1 MGERSRPQG
10 TPEGSA
16 PASACP
22 SKRPASANA
31 RSEESTLQLAPL
43 LGSLDRVEPLAE
55 SAAHLGA
62 GGRCTIGVLD
72 AAKTTV
78 AAWLWRRLRV
88 PTLLVVP
95 RETDGDAALE
105 ALRAWAGDAA
115 VAFPALTGLP
125 FAREDPPTA
134 VTQRRLDVLARLAR
148 AGGGGA
154 PPLVVASAAAVAG
167 PTARPAD
174 LGAGPARL
182 AVGDRV
188 TIEDLAARLVDAG
201 YEVGPLVERPGQAAR
216 RGGLVDVFAP
226 TEPTP
231 VRIELFGDEVES
243 IRRFD
248 PETQRTIER
257 IDAVRIGPAS
267 EWFPSRD
274 ALADLAGHLAPARR
288 RDLDDLAA
296 EELAA
301 LRRGELPTPARYGP
315 LAVESTLL
323 DHLGP
328 GALVIVDEPDAVYAA
343 AAELDVL
350 AAERRDQL
358 VAVRDLGPDAPL
370 PHLEEQ
376 ALIRELDR
384 RSPRADLERWAT
396 GRERDGYRV
405 PFAPHDAYAG
415 RLQAAARELV
425 RSVPRGD
432 RIVVL
437 TQQAQ
442 RFGELLGD
450 EGLGASVL
458 ERLDAP
464 PPTGSLSLVQGS
476 LPGGWRI
483 ETPEG
488 RVSLATDAE
497 LMGFVRKR
505 RALRQSASHRAQF
518 LSEVSPGDFCVH
530 SEHGIARFAGIVRRD
545 VGDEQRDYIQ
555 LNYAGDD
562 RLYVPIEQVDRITRY
577 IASSGHI
584 PRLTRLGTQEWAR
597 TRARVRAAVDDL
609 AADLLRLYAARQ
621 LLRGHAFAA
630 DTEWQRE
637 MEAAFPYEETTDQI
651 SAISAVKGDM
661 EAVRP
666 MDRIVLGDVGFG
678 KTEVAVRAAFKAVQ
692 EGYQVGVLVP
702 TTVLAQ
708 QHERTFRER
717 LAPFPVR
724 IEALSRF
731 RTDGEAREVAAGL
744 RSGEIDIV
752 IGTHRLLQA
761 GIEFANLGLV
771 VIDEEQRFG
780 VAHKERLKRMRLEV
794 DVLTLSATPIPRTLH
809 MSLAGIRDMSPMD
822 TAPEDRLPVQ
832 TFVAEW
838 DDALVRDAI
847 LNELERGGQ
856 VYLVHNRVHTI
867 DRVAEQVRELAPEA
881 RVIVGHGQMAK
892 SVLRG
897 VMERFSAGEA
907 DVLVCTTIIESG
919 IDIPNVNT
927 LIIDRAELLG
937 MAQLYQLRGR
947 VGRGAQ
953 QAHAYLLHRRDR
965 VLSEVQQQRLAT
977 IFEATELG
985 AGFQVAL
992 RDLEIRGAGNL
1003 LGSEQSGQIAS
1014 VGFDLYT
1021 QMLADA
1027 VAEQRA
1033 THDGERPAAA
1043 PPPVSVDLPV
1053 TAYIPEPYME
1063 DIEARVAL
1071 YQRIAGL
1078 RSLDA
1083 VADLRAEVED
1093 RFGAPPPA
1101 LDQLLGLVR
1110 IRLAAGAARIAA
1122 LRMEG
1127 DVIVVG
1133 AAEDSPFSRRSL
1145 PSLPAT
1151 IEVGRTQ
1158 LRVSRDR
1165 LGEDWLHSI
1174 ELLLRLLGSSPPARA
1189 AAREPAAAARG
1200 A

>member
-1 MGERSRPQG
+1 MANGRDRRGLPRGAPLFRRAPLERTRD
-10 TPEGSA
+10 
-16 PASACP
+16 
-22 SKRPASANA
+22 
-31 RSEESTLQLAPL
+31 EEPLQLAPL
-43 LGSLDRVEPLAE
+43 LGSLDRVEPLAA

-62 GGRCTIGVLD
+62 GGRATIGVLD

-78 AAWLWRRLRV
+78 AAWLWRRLRT

-95 RETDGDAALE
+95 RETDADAALD
-105 ALRAWAGDAA
+105 ALRAWAGEA
-115 VAFPALTGLP
+115 VVPFPARTGLP
-125 FAREDPPTA
+125 YAREDPPTD
-134 VTQRRLDVLARLAR
+134 VTRGRLEVLARLAR
-148 AGGGGA
+148 AGGGGP
-154 PPLVVASAAAVAG
+154 PPLIVASTAAVTG

-174 LGAGPARL
+174 LGAGPARGT
-182 AVGDRV
+182 VGDRV
-188 TIEDLAARLVDAG
+188 AIEDLAVRLVGAG
-201 YEVGPLVERPGQAAR
+201 YEVGPLVEQPGQAAR

-248 PETQRTIER
+248 AETQRTVEM
-257 IDAVRIGPAS
+257 VEGVHIGPAS
-267 EWFPSRD
+267 EWFPTRE
-274 ALADLAGHLAPARR
+274 ALSELAGHLAPPRR
-288 RDLDDLAA
+288 RALDDLAA

-301 LRRGELPTPARYGP
+301 LRRGELPSPARYGP
-315 LAVESTLL
+315 LAANATLL

-328 GALVIVDEPDAVYAA
+328 GALVIVDEPDAVHAA
-343 AAELDVL
+343 AAEQDAL

-358 VAVRDLGPDAPL
+358 VAVRDLGPEAPP
-370 PHLEEQ
+370 PHLEAQ
-376 ALIRELDR
+376 ALLRGLDQR
-384 RSPRADLERWAT
+384 APRADLERWAT
-396 GRERDGYRV
+396 GRERDGFRV

-425 RSVPRGD
+425 RGVPRGD

-442 RFGELLGD
+442 RFGELLA
-450 EGLGASVL
+450 EAGLDAGVL
-458 ERLDAP
+458 DRLDAP
-464 PPTGSLSLVQGS
+464 PAGASLSLVQGS

-488 RVSLATDAE
+488 RVALATDAE

-518 LSEVSPGDFCVH
+518 LAEVSPGDFVVH
-530 SEHGIARFAGIVRRD
+530 SELGIARFAGIVRRS
-545 VGDEQRDYIQ
+545 VGDEQRDYLQ

-562 RLYVPIEQVDRITRY
+562 RLYVPIEQVDRVTRY
-577 IASSGHI
+577 VASSGHI

-597 TRARVRAAVDDL
+597 TRARVREAVGEV

-621 LLRGHAFAA
+621 LLRGHAFGT

-637 MEAAFPYEETTDQI
+637 MEAAFPYEETEDQLA
-651 SAISAVKGDM
+651 AITAVKEDM
-661 EAVRP
+661 EGVRP

-692 EGYQVGVLVP
+692 DGYQVAVLVP

-717 LAPFPVR
+717 LAPFPVQ

-731 RTDGEAREVAAGL
+731 RTDAEAREVASGL
-744 RSGEIDIV
+744 RSGEVDIV

-847 LNELERGGQ
+847 LNEQERGGQ
-856 VYLVHNRVHTI
+856 VYLVHNRVETI
-867 DRVAEQVRELAPEA
+867 DRVAEQVRALAPEA
-881 RVIVGHGQMAK
+881 RVIVGHGQMPKA
-892 SVLRG
+892 VLRG
-897 VMERFSAGEA
+897 VMERFSAGDA

-965 VLSEVQQQRLAT
+965 VLTEVQQQRLAT

-1003 LGSEQSGQIAS
+1003 LGAEQSGQIAS

-1021 QMLADA
+1021 QMLAEA

-1033 THDGERPAAA
+1033 AHDGEAAA
-1043 PPPVSVDLPV
+1043 AAAPPPPVSVDLPV

-1078 RSLDA
+1078 RPLDA
-1083 VADLRAEVED
+1083 AADLRAEIED
-1093 RFGAPPPA
+1093 RFGVLPPP
-1101 LDQLLGLVR
+1101 LEQLL
-1110 IRLAAGAARIAA
+1110 
-1122 LRMEG
+1122 
-1127 DVIVVG
+1127 
-1133 AAEDSPFSRRSL
+1133 
-1145 PSLPAT
+1145 
-1151 IEVGRTQ
+1151 
-1158 LRVSRDR
+1158 
-1165 LGEDWLHSI
+1165 
-1174 ELLLRLLGSSPPARA
+1174 
-1189 AAREPAAAARG
+1189 
-1200 A
+1200 

>member
-1 MGERSRPQG
+1 MTNE
-10 TPEGSA
+10 
-16 PASACP
+16 
-22 SKRPASANA
+22 A
-31 RSEESTLQLAPL
+31 RSPLQLAPL
-43 LGSLDRVEPLAE
+43 LGSLDRVEPLAA

-62 GGRCTIGVLD
+62 GGRATIGVLD

-78 AAWLWRRLRV
+78 AAWLWRRLRT
-88 PTLLVVP
+88 PTLLIVP
-95 RETDGDAALE
+95 RETDADAALD
-105 ALRAWAGDAA
+105 ALRVWAGDAA
-115 VAFPALTGLP
+115 VPFPARTGLP
-125 FAREDPPTA
+125 YAREDPPTDVTRGRLEVLAHLARGSGGPPPLIVASTAA
-134 VTQRRLDVLARLAR
+134 VT
-148 AGGGGA
+148 GF
-154 PPLVVASAAAVAG
+154 
-167 PTARPAD
+167 TARPAD
-174 LGAGPARL
+174 LGAGPARV

-188 TIEDLAARLVDAG
+188 TIEVLAARLVAAG
-201 YEVGPLVERPGQAAR
+201 YDVGPLVEQPGQAAR
-216 RGGLVDVFAP
+216 RGGLVDVFPP

-248 PETQRTIER
+248 AETQRTVEMVE
-257 IDAVRIGPAS
+257 DVHIGPAS
-267 EWFPSRD
+267 EWFPSRE
-274 ALADLAGHLAPARR
+274 ALSELAGHLEPARR
-288 RDLDDLAA
+288 RALDDLAA

-301 LRRGELPTPARYGP
+301 LRRGELPAPARYGP
-315 LAVESTLL
+315 LAAEATLL

-328 GALVIVDEPDAVYAA
+328 HALVIVDEPDAVHAT
-343 AAELDVL
+343 AAEQDAL

-358 VAVRDLGPDAPL
+358 VAVGDLGPAAPL

-376 ALIRELDR
+376 ALIRALDQR
-384 RSPRADLERWAT
+384 APRADLERWAT

-442 RFGELLGD
+442 RFGELLA
-450 EGLGASVL
+450 EAGLDSSVL
-458 ERLDAP
+458 EHLDAP
-464 PPTGSLSLVQGS
+464 PAGASLSLVQGS

-488 RVSLATDAE
+488 RVALATDAE

-518 LSEVSPGDFCVH
+518 LAEVSPGDFVVH
-530 SEHGIARFAGIVRRD
+530 SEHGIARFAGIVRRA
-545 VGDEQRDYIQ
+545 VGDEQRDYLQ

-562 RLYVPIEQVDRITRY
+562 RLYVPIEQIDRVTRY

-597 TRARVRAAVDDL
+597 TRARVRAAVGDV

-621 LLRGHAFAA
+621 LLRGHAFGL

-637 MEAAFPYEETTDQI
+637 MEAAFPYEETEDQLA
-651 SAISAVKGDM
+651 AITAVKEDM

-692 EGYQVGVLVP
+692 DGYQVALLVP

-731 RTDGEAREVAAGL
+731 RTDAEAREVGAGL

-752 IGTHRLLQA
+752 IGTHRLLQP
-761 GIEFANLGLV
+761 GIEFGNLGLV

-847 LNELERGGQ
+847 LHEQERGGQ
-856 VYLVHNRVHTI
+856 VYLVHNRVETI
-867 DRVAEQVRELAPEA
+867 DRVAEQVRALAPEA
-881 RVIVGHGQMAK
+881 RVIVGHGQMPKA
-892 SVLRG
+892 VLRR

-965 VLSEVQQQRLAT
+965 VLTEVQQQRLAT

-1003 LGSEQSGQIAS
+1003 LGAEQSGQIAS

-1021 QMLADA
+1021 QMLAEA

-1033 THDGERPAAA
+1033 AHDGEPAAA
-1043 PPPVSVDLPV
+1043 PPPPVSVDLPV

-1078 RSLDA
+1078 RSVDA
-1083 VADLRAEVED
+1083 AAELRAEIED
-1093 RFGAPPPA
+1093 RFGAPPPP
-1101 LDQLLGLVR
+1101 LEQLLALVR
-1110 IRLAAGAARIAA
+1110 IRLAAGEARVAAVRI
-1122 LRMEG
+1122 EG
-1127 DVIVVG
+1127 DVVVIG
-1133 AAEDSPFSRRSL
+1133 AVDDSPFSRRR
-1145 PSLPAT
+1145 LPALPPA

-1158 LRVSRDR
+1158 LRVTRDR
-1165 LGEDWLHSI
+1165 LGEDWLQSI
-1174 ELLLRLLGSSPPARA
+1174 ELLLRLLATSPPSDA
-1189 AAREPAAAARG
+1189 AVREPAAAGGRV
-1200 A
+1200 

>member
-1 MGERSRPQG
+1 MR
-10 TPEGSA
+10 A
-16 PASACP
+16 
-22 SKRPASANA
+22 
-31 RSEESTLQLAPL
+31 
-43 LGSLDRVEPLAE
+43 
-55 SAAHLGA
+55 
-62 GGRCTIGVLD
+62 
-72 AAKTTV
+72 
-78 AAWLWRRLRV
+78 

-95 RETDGDAALE
+95 RERDADAALD
-105 ALRAWAGDAA
+105 ALRVWVGDAV
-115 VAFPALTGLP
+115 VAFPARTGLP
-125 FAREDPPTA
+125 YAREDPPA
-134 VTQRRLDVLARLAR
+134 EVTRARLDVLSRLVSAG
-148 AGGGGA
+148 AGGP
-154 PPLVVASAAAVAG
+154 PPLVVASAAAVTG

-174 LGAGPARL
+174 LGVGPARV

-188 TIEDLAARLVDAG
+188 TIEELSARLVAAG

-216 RGGLVDVFAP
+216 RGGLVDVFPP
-226 TEPTP
+226 TEASP
-231 VRIELFGDEVES
+231 VRVELFGDEVES
-243 IRRFD
+243 IRLFD
-248 PETQRTIER
+248 PDTQRTVER
-257 IDAVRIGPAS
+257 VEAVRIGPAI
-267 EWFPSRD
+267 EWFASRET
-274 ALADLAGHLAPARR
+274 LAELAGRLEPARR

-296 EELAA
+296 EEVAA
-301 LRRGELPTPARYGP
+301 LRRGDLPAPARYGP
-315 LAVESTLL
+315 LAAASTLL
-323 DHLGP
+323 DHLGD
-328 GALVIVDEPDAVYAA
+328 GALVIVDEPDAVHAA
-343 AAELDVL
+343 AAEQDAL

-358 VAVRDLGPDAPL
+358 AAAGDLGPDAPL
-370 PHLEEQ
+370 PHIEEQ
-376 ALIRELDR
+376 ALIRALDER
-384 RSPRADLERWAT
+384 APRADLERWAT
-396 GRERDGYRV
+396 GRERGGHRV
-405 PFAPHDAYAG
+405 AFAPHDAYAG
-415 RLQAAARELV
+415 RLQAAARDFA
-425 RSVPRGD
+425 RAVPRGD

-437 TQQAQ
+437 AQQAQ
-442 RFGELLGD
+442 RFGELLAEAGI
-450 EGLGASVL
+450 AAPVL
-458 ERLDAP
+458 DRLDAP
-464 PPTGSLSLVQGS
+464 PDPGSVSLVQGS

-488 RVSLATDAE
+488 RVALATDAE

-505 RALRQSASHRAQF
+505 RALRQSASHRARF
-518 LSEVSPGDFCVH
+518 LAEVSPGDFCVH
-530 SEHGIARFAGIVRRD
+530 AEHGIARFAGIVRRA

-562 RLYVPIEQVDRITRY
+562 RLYVPMEQVDRITRY
-577 IASSGHI
+577 VASSGHV

-597 TRARVRAAVDDL
+597 TRARVRDAVGDV

-621 LLRGHAFAA
+621 LLRGHAFGA

-637 MEAAFPYEETTDQI
+637 MEAAFPYEETDDQAG
-651 SAISAVKGDM
+651 AIAAVKADM

-692 EGYQVGVLVP
+692 EGYQVAVLVP

-731 RTDGEAREVAAGL
+731 RTDAEAREVGAGL
-744 RSGEIDIV
+744 RSGEIDVV
-752 IGTHRLLQA
+752 IGTHRLLQP

-832 TFVAEW
+832 TFVSEW

-856 VYLVHNRVHTI
+856 IYLVHNRVETI
-867 DRVAEQVRELAPEA
+867 DRVAGQVRELAPEA
-881 RVIVGHGQMAK
+881 RVIVGHGRMPKA
-892 SVLRG
+892 VLRG
-897 VMERFSAGEA
+897 VMERFSAGDA

-965 VLSEVQQQRLAT
+965 VLSEVQQQRLET

-1003 LGSEQSGQIAS
+1003 LGAEQSGQIAS

-1021 QMLADA
+1021 QMLAEA

-1033 THDGERPAAA
+1033 GHDGEPPPA
-1043 PPPVSVDLPV
+1043 PPPPVAVDLPV

-1063 DIEARVAL
+1063 DIEARVAA

-1078 RSLDA
+1078 RSVDA
-1083 VADLRAEVED
+1083 AADLRAEFED
-1093 RFGAPPPA
+1093 RYGAAPPA
-1101 LDQLLGLVR
+1101 LEQLLALVR
-1110 IRLAAGAARIAA
+1110 IRLAAGPARVAAVRS
-1122 LRMEG
+1122 EG
-1127 DVIVVG
+1127 GVVVIG
-1133 AAEDSPFSRRSL
+1133 AAEDSPFSRRR
-1145 PSLPAT
+1145 LPALPAAV
-1151 IEVGRTQ
+1151 EVGRTQ
-1158 LRVSRDR
+1158 LRVRRDA
-1165 LGEDWLHSI
+1165 LGEDWLNAI
-1174 ELLLRLLGSSPPARA
+1174 ELLLRLLATSRPDRA
-1189 AAREPAAAARG
+1189 ETREPAPAGRG

>member
-1 MGERSRPQG
+1 M
-10 TPEGSA
+10 
-16 PASACP
+16 
-22 SKRPASANA
+22 
-31 RSEESTLQLAPL
+31 
-43 LGSLDRVEPLAE
+43 
-55 SAAHLGA
+55 
-62 GGRCTIGVLD
+62 LD

-78 AAWLWRRLRV
+78 AAWLWRRLRT
-88 PTLLVVP
+88 PTLLIVP
-95 RETDGDAALE
+95 RETDADAALD

-115 VAFPALTGLP
+115 VPFPARTGLP
-125 FAREDPPTA
+125 YAREDPPTDVTRGRLEVLAHLARGSGGPPPLIVASTAA
-134 VTQRRLDVLARLAR
+134 VT
-148 AGGGGA
+148 
-154 PPLVVASAAAVAG
+154 G

-174 LGAGPARL
+174 LGAGPARV

-188 TIEDLAARLVDAG
+188 TIEVLAARLVAAG
-201 YEVGPLVERPGQAAR
+201 YDVGPLVEQPGQAAR
-216 RGGLVDVFAP
+216 RGGLVDVFPP

-248 PETQRTIER
+248 AETQRTVEMVE
-257 IDAVRIGPAS
+257 DVHIGPAS
-267 EWFPSRD
+267 EWFPSRE
-274 ALADLAGHLAPARR
+274 ALSELAGHLAPARR
-288 RDLDDLAA
+288 HALDDLAA

-301 LRRGELPTPARYGP
+301 LRRGELPSPARYGP
-315 LAVESTLL
+315 LAARATLL

-328 GALVIVDEPDAVYAA
+328 NALVIVDEPDAVHAA
-343 AAELDVL
+343 AAEQDAL

-358 VAVRDLGPDAPL
+358 VAVGDIGPEAPL

-376 ALIRELDR
+376 ALIRELDQR
-384 RSPRADLERWAT
+384 APRADLERWAT
-396 GRERDGYRV
+396 GRERDGFRV

-442 RFGELLGD
+442 RFGELLA
-450 EGLGASVL
+450 EAGLDASVL

-464 PPTGSLSLVQGS
+464 PAGASLSLVQGS

-488 RVSLATDAE
+488 RVALATDAE

-518 LSEVSPGDFCVH
+518 LAEVSPGDFVVH
-530 SEHGIARFAGIVRRD
+530 SEHGIARFAGIVRRA
-545 VGDEQRDYIQ
+545 VGDEQRDYLQ

-562 RLYVPIEQVDRITRY
+562 RLYVPIEQIDRVTRY

-597 TRARVRAAVDDL
+597 TRARVREAVGDV

-621 LLRGHAFAA
+621 LLRGHAFGL

-637 MEAAFPYEETTDQI
+637 MEAAFPYEETEDQLV
-651 SAISAVKGDM
+651 AITAVKEDM

-692 EGYQVGVLVP
+692 DGYQVAVLVP

-731 RTDGEAREVAAGL
+731 RTDAEAREVGVGL

-752 IGTHRLLQA
+752 IGTHRLLQP
-761 GIEFANLGLV
+761 GIEFGNLGLV

-847 LNELERGGQ
+847 LNEQERGGQ
-856 VYLVHNRVHTI
+856 VYLVHNRVETI
-867 DRVAEQVRELAPEA
+867 DRVAEQVRALAPEA
-881 RVIVGHGQMAK
+881 RVIVGHGQMPKA
-892 SVLRG
+892 VLRR

-965 VLSEVQQQRLAT
+965 VLTEVQQQRLAT

-1003 LGSEQSGQIAS
+1003 LGAEQSGQIAS

-1021 QMLADA
+1021 QMLAEA

-1033 THDGERPAAA
+1033 AHDGEPAAA
-1043 PPPVSVDLPV
+1043 PPPPVSVDLPV

-1078 RSLDA
+1078 RSVDA
-1083 VADLRAEVED
+1083 AAELRAEIED

-1101 LDQLLGLVR
+1101 LEQLLGLVR
-1110 IRLAAGAARIAA
+1110 IRLAAGEARVAAVRI
-1122 LRMEG
+1122 EG
-1127 DVIVVG
+1127 DVVVIG
-1133 AAEDSPFSRRSL
+1133 AVDDSPFSRRR
-1145 PSLPAT
+1145 LPALPPA

-1158 LRVSRDR
+1158 LRVTRDR
-1165 LGEDWLHSI
+1165 LGEDWLQSI
-1174 ELLLRLLGSSPPARA
+1174 ELLLRLLATSPPSDA
-1189 AAREPAAAARG
+1189 AVREPAAAGGRV
-1200 A
+1200 

>member
-1 MGERSRPQG
+1 MPLRLTNE
-10 TPEGSA
+10 
-16 PASACP
+16 
-22 SKRPASANA
+22 A
-31 RSEESTLQLAPL
+31 RSPLQLAPL
-43 LGSLDRVEPLAE
+43 LGSLDRVEPLAA

-62 GGRCTIGVLD
+62 GGRATIGVLD

-78 AAWLWRRLRV
+78 AAWLWRRLRT
-88 PTLLVVP
+88 PTLLIVP
-95 RETDGDAALE
+95 RETDADAALD
-105 ALRAWAGDAA
+105 ALRVWAGDAA
-115 VAFPALTGLP
+115 VPFPARTGLP
-125 FAREDPPTA
+125 YAREDPPTDVTRGRLEVLAHLARGSGGPPPLIVASTAA
-134 VTQRRLDVLARLAR
+134 VT
-148 AGGGGA
+148 GF
-154 PPLVVASAAAVAG
+154 
-167 PTARPAD
+167 TARPAD
-174 LGAGPARL
+174 LGAGPARV

-188 TIEDLAARLVDAG
+188 TIEVLAARLVAAG
-201 YEVGPLVERPGQAAR
+201 YDVGPLVEQPGQAAR
-216 RGGLVDVFAP
+216 RGGLVDVFPP

-248 PETQRTIER
+248 AETQRTVEMVE
-257 IDAVRIGPAS
+257 DVHIGPAS
-267 EWFPSRD
+267 EWFPSRE
-274 ALADLAGHLAPARR
+274 ALSELAGHLEPARR
-288 RDLDDLAA
+288 RALDDLAA

-301 LRRGELPTPARYGP
+301 LRRGELPAPARYGP
-315 LAVESTLL
+315 LAAEATLL

-328 GALVIVDEPDAVYAA
+328 HALVIVDEPDAVHAT
-343 AAELDVL
+343 AAEQDAL

-358 VAVRDLGPDAPL
+358 VAVGDLGPAAPL

-376 ALIRELDR
+376 ALIRALDQR
-384 RSPRADLERWAT
+384 APRADLERWAT

-442 RFGELLGD
+442 RFGELLA
-450 EGLGASVL
+450 EAGLDSSVL
-458 ERLDAP
+458 EHLDAP
-464 PPTGSLSLVQGS
+464 PAGASLSLVQGS

-488 RVSLATDAE
+488 RVALATDAE

-518 LSEVSPGDFCVH
+518 LAEVSPGDFVVH
-530 SEHGIARFAGIVRRD
+530 SEHGIARFAGIVRRA
-545 VGDEQRDYIQ
+545 VGDEQRDYLQ

-562 RLYVPIEQVDRITRY
+562 RLYVPIEQIDRVTRY

-597 TRARVRAAVDDL
+597 TRARVRAAVGDV

-621 LLRGHAFAA
+621 LLRGHAFGL

-637 MEAAFPYEETTDQI
+637 MEAAFPYEETEDQLA
-651 SAISAVKGDM
+651 AITAVKEDM

-692 EGYQVGVLVP
+692 DGYQVALLVP

-731 RTDGEAREVAAGL
+731 RTDAEAREVGAGL

-752 IGTHRLLQA
+752 IGTHRLLQP
-761 GIEFANLGLV
+761 GIEFGNLGLV

-847 LNELERGGQ
+847 LHEQERGGQ
-856 VYLVHNRVHTI
+856 VYLVHNRVETI
-867 DRVAEQVRELAPEA
+867 DRVAEQVRALAPEA
-881 RVIVGHGQMAK
+881 RVIVGHGQMPKA
-892 SVLRG
+892 VLRR

-965 VLSEVQQQRLAT
+965 VLTEVQQQRLAT

-1003 LGSEQSGQIAS
+1003 LGAEQSGQIAS

-1021 QMLADA
+1021 QMLAEA

-1033 THDGERPAAA
+1033 AHDGEPAAA
-1043 PPPVSVDLPV
+1043 PPPPVSVDLPV

-1078 RSLDA
+1078 RSVDA
-1083 VADLRAEVED
+1083 AAELRAEIED
-1093 RFGAPPPA
+1093 RFGAPPPP
-1101 LDQLLGLVR
+1101 LEQLLALVR
-1110 IRLAAGAARIAA
+1110 IRLAAGEARVAAVRI
-1122 LRMEG
+1122 EG
-1127 DVIVVG
+1127 DVVVIG
-1133 AAEDSPFSRRSL
+1133 AVDDSPFSRRR
-1145 PSLPAT
+1145 LPALPPA

-1158 LRVSRDR
+1158 LRVTRDR
-1165 LGEDWLHSI
+1165 LGEDWLQSI
-1174 ELLLRLLGSSPPARA
+1174 ELLLRLLATSPPSDA
-1189 AAREPAAAARG
+1189 AVREPAAAGGRV
-1200 A
+1200 

>member
-1 MGERSRPQG
+1 M
-10 TPEGSA
+10 
-16 PASACP
+16 
-22 SKRPASANA
+22 
-31 RSEESTLQLAPL
+31 
-43 LGSLDRVEPLAE
+43 
-55 SAAHLGA
+55 
-62 GGRCTIGVLD
+62 LD

-78 AAWLWRRLRV
+78 AAWLWRRLRT
-88 PTLLVVP
+88 PTLLIVP
-95 RETDGDAALE
+95 RETDADAALD
-105 ALRAWAGDAA
+105 ALRAWAGEA
-115 VAFPALTGLP
+115 VIPFPARTNLP
-125 FAREDPPTA
+125 YAREDPPTD
-134 VTQRRLDVLARLAR
+134 VTRRRLEVLTRLAR
-148 AGGGGA
+148 AGGGGP
-154 PPLVVASAAAVAG
+154 PPLIVASTAAVTG

-174 LGAGPARL
+174 LGTGPARV

-188 TIEDLAARLVDAG
+188 TIEDLAVRLVGAG
-201 YEVGPLVERPGQAAR
+201 YEVGPLVEQPGQAAR
-216 RGGLVDVFAP
+216 RGGLVDVFPP

-248 PETQRTIER
+248 AGTQRTVEM
-257 IDAVRIGPAS
+257 VEGVHIGPAS
-267 EWFPSRD
+267 EWFPTRE
-274 ALADLAGHLAPARR
+274 ALSELAGHLEPARR
-288 RDLDDLAA
+288 RALDDLAA
-296 EELAA
+296 EELGA
-301 LRRGELPTPARYGP
+301 LRRGELPSPARYGP
-315 LAVESTLL
+315 LAAGATLL
-323 DHLGP
+323 NHLGP
-328 GALVIVDEPDAVYAA
+328 GALVIVDEPDAVHAA
-343 AAELDVL
+343 AAEQDAL

-358 VAVRDLGPDAPL
+358 VAVRDLGPGARL

-376 ALIRELDR
+376 ALIRELDQR
-384 RSPRADLERWAT
+384 APRADLERWAT

-442 RFGELLGD
+442 RFGELLG
-450 EGLGASVL
+450 EAGLDAAVL
-458 ERLDAP
+458 DRLDAP
-464 PPTGSLSLVQGS
+464 PAGGSLSLVQGS

-488 RVSLATDAE
+488 RVALATDAE

-518 LSEVSPGDFCVH
+518 LAEVSPGDFVVH
-530 SEHGIARFAGIVRRD
+530 SEHGIARFAGIVRRS
-545 VGDEQRDYIQ
+545 VGDEQRDYLQ

-562 RLYVPIEQVDRITRY
+562 RLYVPIEQVDRVTRY
-577 IASSGHI
+577 VASSGHI

-597 TRARVRAAVDDL
+597 TRARVREAVGDV

-621 LLRGHAFAA
+621 LLRGHAFGP

-637 MEAAFPYEETTDQI
+637 MEAAFPYEETEDQLA
-651 SAISAVKGDM
+651 AITAVKEDM
-661 EAVRP
+661 EGVRP

-692 EGYQVGVLVP
+692 DGYQVAVLVP

-724 IEALSRF
+724 IEVLSRF
-731 RTDGEAREVAAGL
+731 RTDAEAREVASGL
-744 RSGEIDIV
+744 RSGEVDIV
-752 IGTHRLLQA
+752 IGTHRLLQP
-761 GIEFANLGLV
+761 GTEFANLGLV

-847 LNELERGGQ
+847 LNEQERGGQ
-856 VYLVHNRVHTI
+856 VYLVHNRVETI
-867 DRVAEQVRELAPEA
+867 DRVAEQVRALAPEA
-881 RVIVGHGQMAK
+881 RVIVGHGQMPKA
-892 SVLRG
+892 VLRR

-1003 LGSEQSGQIAS
+1003 LGAEQSGQIAS

-1021 QMLADA
+1021 QMLAEA

-1033 THDGERPAAA
+1033 AHDGEAAAAA

-1078 RSLDA
+1078 RSLDTA
-1083 VADLRAEVED
+1083 ADLRAEIED
-1093 RFGAPPPA
+1093 RFGALPLP
-1101 LDQLLGLVR
+1101 LEQLLALVR
-1110 IRLAAGAARIAA
+1110 IRLASGGARVAA
-1122 LRMEG
+1122 VRAEG
-1127 DVIVVG
+1127 DVVVVG
-1133 AAEDSPFSRRSL
+1133 AVEDSPFSRRRL
-1145 PSLPAT
+1145 PSLPPA

-1158 LRVSRDR
+1158 LRVTRDR

-1174 ELLLRLLGSSPPARA
+1174 ELLLRLLATPQPSV
-1189 AAREPAAAARG
+1189 AREPATASRG

>member
-1 MGERSRPQG
+1 MPLRLTNE
-10 TPEGSA
+10 
-16 PASACP
+16 
-22 SKRPASANA
+22 A
-31 RSEESTLQLAPL
+31 RSPLQLAPL
-43 LGSLDRVEPLAE
+43 LGSLDRVEPLAA

-62 GGRCTIGVLD
+62 GGRATIGVLD

-78 AAWLWRRLRV
+78 AAWLWRRLRT
-88 PTLLVVP
+88 PTLLIVP
-95 RETDGDAALE
+95 RETDADAALD

-115 VAFPALTGLP
+115 VPFPARTGLP
-125 FAREDPPTA
+125 YAREDPPTDVTRGRLEVLAHLARGSGGPPPLIVASTAA
-134 VTQRRLDVLARLAR
+134 VT
-148 AGGGGA
+148 
-154 PPLVVASAAAVAG
+154 G

-174 LGAGPARL
+174 LGAGPARV

-188 TIEDLAARLVDAG
+188 TIEVLAARLVAAG
-201 YEVGPLVERPGQAAR
+201 YDVGPLVEQPGQAAR
-216 RGGLVDVFAP
+216 RGGLVDVFPP

-248 PETQRTIER
+248 AETQRTVEMVE
-257 IDAVRIGPAS
+257 DVHIGPAS
-267 EWFPSRD
+267 EWFPSRE
-274 ALADLAGHLAPARR
+274 ALSELAGHLEPPRR
-288 RDLDDLAA
+288 RALDDLAA

-315 LAVESTLL
+315 LAAEATLL

-328 GALVIVDEPDAVYAA
+328 GALVIVDEPDAVHAA
-343 AAELDVL
+343 AAEQDAL

-358 VAVRDLGPDAPL
+358 VAVGDLGPEAPL

-376 ALIRELDR
+376 ALIRELDQR
-384 RSPRADLERWAT
+384 APRADLERWAT

-442 RFGELLGD
+442 RFGELLA
-450 EGLGASVL
+450 EAGLDASVL

-464 PPTGSLSLVQGS
+464 PAGASLSLVQGS

-518 LSEVSPGDFCVH
+518 LAEVSPGDFVVH
-530 SEHGIARFAGIVRRD
+530 SEHGIARFAGIVRRA
-545 VGDEQRDYIQ
+545 VGDEQRDYLQ

-562 RLYVPIEQVDRITRY
+562 RLYVPIEQIDRVTRY
-577 IASSGHI
+577 VASSGHI

-597 TRARVRAAVDDL
+597 TRARVREAVGDV

-621 LLRGHAFAA
+621 LLRGHAFGR

-637 MEAAFPYEETTDQI
+637 MEVAFPYEETADQLA
-651 SAISAVKGDM
+651 AITAVKEDM

-692 EGYQVGVLVP
+692 DGYQVAVLVP

-731 RTDGEAREVAAGL
+731 RTDAEAREVGAGL

-752 IGTHRLLQA
+752 IGTHRLLQP
-761 GIEFANLGLV
+761 GIEFGNLGLV

-847 LNELERGGQ
+847 LNEQERGGQ
-856 VYLVHNRVHTI
+856 VYLVHNRVETI
-867 DRVAEQVRELAPEA
+867 DRVAEQVRALAPEA
-881 RVIVGHGQMAK
+881 RVIVGHGQMPKA
-892 SVLRG
+892 VLRR

-965 VLSEVQQQRLAT
+965 VLTEVQQQRLAT

-1003 LGSEQSGQIAS
+1003 LGAEQSGQIAS

-1021 QMLADA
+1021 QMLAEA

-1033 THDGERPAAA
+1033 AHDGEAAA
-1043 PPPVSVDLPV
+1043 AAAPPPPVSVDLPV

-1078 RSLDA
+1078 RSVDA
-1083 VADLRAEVED
+1083 AAELRAEIED

-1101 LDQLLGLVR
+1101 LEQLLGLVR
-1110 IRLAAGAARIAA
+1110 IRLAAGEARVAAVRI
-1122 LRMEG
+1122 EG
-1127 DVIVVG
+1127 DVVVIG
-1133 AAEDSPFSRRSL
+1133 AVDESPFSRRR
-1145 PSLPAT
+1145 LPALPPA

-1158 LRVSRDR
+1158 LRVTCDR
-1165 LGEDWLHSI
+1165 LGEDWLQSI
-1174 ELLLRLLGSSPPARA
+1174 ELLLRLLATSPPSDA
-1189 AAREPAAAARG
+1189 AVREPAAAGGRV
-1200 A
+1200 

>member
-1 MGERSRPQG
+1 MGERSRPKG
-10 TPEGSA
+10 TPTGSA
-16 PASACP
+16 SASACP
-22 SKRPASANA
+22 PVRPWRAGA
-31 RSEESTLQLAPL
+31 RSEESPLQLAPL
-43 LGSLDRVEPLAE
+43 LGSLDRVEPLAA
-55 SAAHLGA
+55 SAAHLGG
-62 GGRCTIGVLD
+62 GGRATIGVID

-78 AAWLWRRLRV
+78 AAWLWRRLRT
-88 PTLLVVP
+88 PALLVVP
-95 RETDGDAALE
+95 RETDADAALD

-115 VAFPALTGLP
+115 VLLPARTGLP
-125 FAREDPPTA
+125 YAREDAPTD
-134 VTQRRLDVLARLAR
+134 VTQRRLDVLDRLAR
-148 AGGGGA
+148 SGGGGP
-154 PPLVVASAAAVAG
+154 PPLVVASAAAVTG
-167 PTARPAD
+167 RTARPAD
-174 LGAGPARL
+174 LGAGPARV

-188 TIEDLAARLVDAG
+188 TLEELAMRLVGAG
-201 YEVGPLVERPGQAAR
+201 YEVGPLVEQPGQAAR
-216 RGGLVDVFAP
+216 RGGLVDVFPP

-248 PETQRTIER
+248 ADTQRTIEQAE
-257 IDAVRIGPAS
+257 AVHIGPAG
-267 EWFPSRD
+267 EWFPGRE
-274 ALADLAGHLAPARR
+274 ALSELAGHLEPARR
-288 RDLDDLAA
+288 RALDDLAA

-301 LRRGELPTPARYGP
+301 LRRGELPAPARYGP
-315 LAVESTLL
+315 LAAGSTLL

-328 GALVIVDEPDAVYAA
+328 DALVVVDEPDAVFAA
-343 AAELDVL
+343 AAEQDAL

-358 VAVRDLGPDAPL
+358 VAVRDLGPEAPL

-376 ALIRELDR
+376 ALIRELDQR
-384 RSPRADLERWAT
+384 APRADLERWAT

-442 RFGELLGD
+442 RFGELLG
-450 EGLGASVL
+450 EAGLDTAVL
-458 ERLDAP
+458 DRLDAP
-464 PPTGSLSLVQGS
+464 PEAASLSLVQGS

-488 RVSLATDAE
+488 RVALATDAE

-518 LSEVSPGDFCVH
+518 LAEVSPGDFAVH
-530 SEHGIARFAGIVRRD
+530 SEHGIARFAGIVRRA

-577 IASSGHI
+577 VASSGHI

-597 TRARVRAAVDDL
+597 TRARVREAVGDV

-621 LLRGHAFAA
+621 LLRGHAFGA

-637 MEAAFPYEETTDQI
+637 MEAAFPYEETADQ
-651 SAISAVKGDM
+651 SAAIVAVKEDM

-692 EGYQVGVLVP
+692 DGYQVAVLVP

-724 IEALSRF
+724 IEVLSRF
-731 RTDGEAREVAAGL
+731 RTDAEAREVASGL

-856 VYLVHNRVHTI
+856 IYLVHNRVHTI
-867 DRVAEQVRELAPEA
+867 DRVAEQVRALAPEA
-881 RVIVGHGQMAK
+881 RVIVGHGQMPKA
-892 SVLRG
+892 VLRR
-897 VMERFSAGEA
+897 VMERFAAGEA

-1003 LGSEQSGQIAS
+1003 LGAEQSGQIAS

-1021 QMLADA
+1021 QMLAEA

-1033 THDGERPAAA
+1033 AHDGEPPAPA

-1053 TAYIPEPYME
+1053 TAYIPESYME

-1078 RSLDA
+1078 RSLEA
-1083 VADLRAEVED
+1083 TADLRAEIDD
-1093 RFGAPPPA
+1093 RFGAPPQP
-1101 LDQLLGLVR
+1101 LEQLLGLVR
-1110 IRLAAGAARIAA
+1110 IRLAAGAARVTAV
-1122 LRMEG
+1122 RMEG

-1145 PSLPAT
+1145 PALPAA

-1158 LRVSRDR
+1158 LRVVRDR
-1165 LGEDWLHSI
+1165 LGEEWLHSV
-1174 ELLLRLLGSSPPARA
+1174 ELLLRLLATSQPGA
-1189 AAREPAAAARG
+1189 APAREPAAAGTRA
-1200 A
+1200 